1 MKVVM
6 EEEKIGFW
14 RVEAEAEAVEAEAV
28 EAEGWR
34 QNLQTEANTKI
45 VEGD

>member
-14 RVEAEAEAVEAEAV
+14 RVEAEAVEAEAV

-34 QNLQTEANTKI
+34 QNLQKRKQI
-45 VEGD
+45 QR

>member
-14 RVEAEAEAVEAEAV
+14 RVEAEAV

-34 QNLQTEANTKI
+34 QNLQKWKQI
-45 VEGD
+45 QR